1 MGLGKTLQVAA
12 LVYVLSRQS
21 PFRSD
26 QSFLRKTL
34 IVCPLTLVS
43 NWRNE
48 IRKFIG
54 DLKLSPVVITN
65 NRRAHKTP
73 RRRSA

>member
-26 QSFLRKTL
+26 QAFLRKTL